1 MKLLLTF
8 CLCTLMLSAADRKTA
23 QPAPPPKAL
32 EVPAGAVEFERS
44 AYRYTDAQGA
54 RWIYYKTPF
63 GVTRVADVPAPPKP
77 VETYDDVKAVEDG
90 NTIRFERP
98 GPFGIYHWQRSKD
111 QLNEMER
118 AVWNRQHQAKPA
130 AQE

>member
-8 CLCTLMLSAADRKTA
+8 CLCTLLLTAADRKTA
-23 QPAPPPKAL
+23 PPPKPL

-77 VETYDDVKAVEDG
+77 VENFDDVKAVEDG
-90 NTIRFERP
+90 NVIRFERP
-98 GPFGIYHWQRSKD
+98 GPFGIYHWQRTKD
-111 QLNEMER
+111 QLTEMER
-118 AVWNRQHQAKPA
+118 AVWDRQRQARPA